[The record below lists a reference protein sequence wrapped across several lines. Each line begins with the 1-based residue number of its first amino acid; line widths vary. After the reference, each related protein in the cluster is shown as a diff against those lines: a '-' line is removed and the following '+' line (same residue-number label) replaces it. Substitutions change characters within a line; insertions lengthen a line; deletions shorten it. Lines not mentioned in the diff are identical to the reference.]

1 MLMGLFVS
9 VGGQVKISGEILGYY
24 RGKETHS
31 VEKKKLENVHIFVNG
46 TQNKTFSNKEGYY
59 KINAKQGDEIV
70 FLHPDFGEKIYNV
83 KDKKGKIPLDVSL
96 KKGDMNIIGYF
107 VTFRDKREKGPLY
120 IIDGKIYKKNI
131 SKIDANKIESLRMM
145 KPQDTIIAHP
155 KAKNGIIIIRTK
167 K

>member
-31 VEKKKLENVHIFVNG
+31 VEKKKLENVHIFVKG

-59 KINAKQGDEIV
+59 KINTKQGDEIV
-70 FLHPDFGEKIYNV
+70 FSHPDFGEKIYNV
-83 KDKKGKIPLDVSL
+83 KDKKGKIPLDVAL
-96 KKGDMNIIGYF
+96 NDNIIFIGQF
-107 VTFRDKREKGPLY
+107 FTFRDKREIEPLL
-120 IIDGKIYKKNI
+120 IVDGKIFNKHPKKLNP
-131 SKIDANKIESLRMM
+131 NKIKSLRTM

-155 KAKNGIIIIRTK
+155 KAKNGIIIIKTK